1 MILKNYHV
9 RDDLSMPAN
18 LNFMPNN
25 SKFTKKIET
34 LRQLKSWRDSASDFN
49 SKYGNI
55 GVEIHVN
62 ILQTVFCDRK
72 SKKHYKKF
80 VVKKVKK

>member
-1 MILKNYHV
+1 MILKNYHI
-9 RDDLSMPAN
+9 RDDLAMPAN

-49 SKYGNI
+49 SKYRNLD
-55 GVEIHVN
+55 VEIHVN
-62 ILQTVFCDRK
+62 ILTTDFYDRN

>member
-1 MILKNYHV
+1 MILKNYHI
-9 RDDLSMPAN
+9 RDDLAMPAN

-49 SKYGNI
+49 SKYVNL
-55 GVEIHVN
+55 GVVIHVN
-62 ILQTVFCDRK
+62 ILPTVFYDRK
-72 SKKHYKKF
+72 YKKHYKKF

>member
-1 MILKNYHV
+1 MILKNYHI
-9 RDDLSMPAN
+9 RDDLAMPAN

-49 SKYGNI
+49 SKYVNL
-55 GVEIHVN
+55 GVVIHVN
-62 ILQTVFCDRK
+62 ILPTVFYDRK
-72 SKKHYKKF
+72 NKRHYKKF

>member
-9 RDDLSMPAN
+9 RDDLSMTSN

-49 SKYGNI
+49 SKYGNL

-62 ILQTVFCDRK
+62 ILTTVFCDRK
-72 SKKHYKKF
+72 NKKHYKKF